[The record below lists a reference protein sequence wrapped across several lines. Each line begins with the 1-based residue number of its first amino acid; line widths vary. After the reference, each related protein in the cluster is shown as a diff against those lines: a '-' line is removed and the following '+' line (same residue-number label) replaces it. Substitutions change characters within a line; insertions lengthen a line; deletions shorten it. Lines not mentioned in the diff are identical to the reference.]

1 MSLRL
6 TRLGAHARTA
16 LVVCAV
22 GVVLTGCSAGQ
33 DAAASPAPS
42 DSPSATATP
51 SPAAATPS
59 TPASGAGAGGTAD
72 YTELCDANREAAAA
86 KTGTVEQDL
95 AAAHRQADA
104 IAALLPMTGVSPEV
118 AAGATVFA
126 DSTAELIGILEQY
139 RADTAVVDI
148 ALDDALLQSQAL
160 DNVAT
165 NTDYQAFIAWT
176 IETCYGTVLGE

>member
-86 KTGTVEQDL
+86 KTGTVGQDL

-139 RADTAVVDI
+139 PADTAVVDI

-165 NTDYQAFIAWT
+165 NIDYQAFIAWT